1 MPAIITDPRHQRLL
15 LGAAALGVVMDG
27 LDGSIVNV
35 ALPTIASAFD
45 TDTGTIAWV
54 IITYL
59 LMMAGLV
66 LVMGSVADRGIMRK
80 IFILGLALFTIGSAA
95 CGLSPSL
102 SVLLASRVVQG
113 IGAAMIAAVAP
124 LLCVRYLPPTMLGA
138 AMGAL
143 GASSSI
149 GFAAGPALGGMIT
162 HILSWHWIFL
172 INIPIGICG
181 ILLAARVIPA
191 DSPARAGGKTPVD
204 LVGAA
209 LLFLA
214 MAAGTFALEETA
226 ALGGIAPAVAAAFG
240 ICALCALL
248 FIVRERRTP
257 YPLIRL
263 SLFRKWQFFAVL
275 AAFFLINVVY
285 AGVLYLLP
293 FYLSAGMHYTLA
305 VSGLFLLIP
314 PVVTCIVS
322 IPFGQWSDR
331 YGCRWFAVASCIV
344 FIVFDGIFAVLVP
357 EAGMLPLILG
367 LALMGLAIGIAAGPA
382 ASRIIENAPEGEE
395 GTGSSLMIT
404 VIYLGG
410 VVGTALYAMLL
421 TLFTSAGG
429 VVPFADLD
437 PSVFLDGF
445 HLTVWAGLLLSFVPL
460 VLSLA
465 VRDRKAA
472 A

>member
-1 MPAIITDPRHQRLL
+1 MPDIITDPRHQRLL
-15 LGAAALGVVMDG
+15 LGAAALGIVMDG

-35 ALPTIASAFD
+35 ALPTIAATFD

-66 LVMGSVADRGIMRK
+66 LVMGSIADHGAMRK

-95 CGLSPSL
+95 CGFSPTL

-162 HILSWHWIFL
+162 HVLSWHWIFL

-191 DSPARAGGKTPVD
+191 DTPEAGTTPVD
-204 LVGAA
+204 LPGAA

-226 ALGGIAPAVAAAFG
+226 ALGGIAPSVAAAFG
-240 ICALCALL
+240 ICALSALL
-248 FIVRERRTP
+248 FVVRERTTAH
-257 YPLIRL
+257 PLIRL
-263 SLFRKWQFFAVL
+263 ALFRKWQFSAVL
-275 AAFFLINVVY
+275 VAFFLINIVY

-293 FYLSAGMHYTLA
+293 FYLSAGMHYSLA

-367 LALMGLAIGIAAGPA
+367 LVLMGLAIGIAAGPA
-382 ASRIIENAPEGEE
+382 ASRIIENAPPGKE

-404 VIYLGG
+404 VIYYGG

-437 PSVFLDGF
+437 TGVFLDGF
-445 HLTVWAGLLLSFVPL
+445 HLTVWAGLFLSFVPL
-460 VLSLA
+460 VLSA
-465 VRDRKAA
+465 IVRDKKAGA
-472 A
+472 

>member
-1 MPAIITDPRHQRLL
+1 MPEIITDPRHQRLL

-35 ALPTIASAFD
+35 ALPTIAAAFD

-138 AMGAL
+138 SMGAL

-162 HILSWHWIFL
+162 HVLSWHWIFL

-191 DSPARAGGKTPVD
+191 DSPARTGDKTPVD

-240 ICALCALL
+240 ICALCALV

-257 YPLIRL
+257 HPLIRL

-382 ASRIIENAPEGEE
+382 ASRIIENAPAGEE

-404 VIYLGG
+404 TIYFGG
-410 VVGTALYAMLL
+410 VVGTALYATLL

-437 PSVFLDGF
+437 ASVFLDGF
-445 HLTVWAGLLLSFVPL
+445 HLTVWAGLFLSFVPL
-460 VLSLA
+460 VLSA
-465 VRDRKAA
+465 IVRDKKAGA
-472 A
+472 

>member
-1 MPAIITDPRHQRLL
+1 MPEIITNPRHQRLL

-66 LVMGSVADRGIMRK
+66 LVMGSIADRGIMRK

-95 CGLSPSL
+95 CGFSPSL

-138 AMGAL
+138 SMGAL

-162 HILSWHWIFL
+162 HALSWHWIFL

-191 DSPARAGGKTPVD
+191 DAPARVSVPVPVD

-226 ALGGIAPAVAAAFG
+226 ALGGIVPVVAAAFG
-240 ICALCALL
+240 ICALCAVL
-248 FIVRERRTP
+248 FIVRERATP
-257 YPLIRL
+257 HPLIRL
-263 SLFRKWQFFAVL
+263 SLFRKWQFFSVL

-293 FYLSAGMHYTLA
+293 FYLSA
-305 VSGLFLLIP
+305 
-314 PVVTCIVS
+314 
-322 IPFGQWSDR
+322 
-331 YGCRWFAVASCIV
+331 
-344 FIVFDGIFAVLVP
+344 
-357 EAGMLPLILG
+357 
-367 LALMGLAIGIAAGPA
+367 
-382 ASRIIENAPEGEE
+382 
-395 GTGSSLMIT
+395 
-404 VIYLGG
+404 
-410 VVGTALYAMLL
+410 
-421 TLFTSAGG
+421 
-429 VVPFADLD
+429 
-437 PSVFLDGF
+437 
-445 HLTVWAGLLLSFVPL
+445 
-460 VLSLA
+460 
-465 VRDRKAA
+465 
-472 A
+472 